1 MITAAEQLLYMKIEQ
16 PAWVT
21 STVYNYGD
29 FVTQSGT
36 VYQCIVSHTAG
47 TFATDLAAL
56 KWTASHF
63 IQTSIDYAISR
74 INAFLN
80 TDFRAATYTM
90 EFKGEGT
97 QSVYAPVT
105 PVTSVTSIKYFDT
118 DTSAYVTIFNGSDG
132 VSNSVKVLSSS
143 GEIILYNGY
152 SFTEGTIYEVVLVG
166 GAAANEH
173 IKGACKEIAALYW
186 KKSYQGDG
194 LLGLTSR
201 NMAGQGTE
209 SAGFNIEQAI
219 QDTLKSIEMYKVY
232 NV

>member
-1 MITAAEQLLYMKIEQ
+1 MKIEQ
-16 PAWVT
+16 PAWLT
-21 STVYNYGD
+21 ATAYNYGD

-36 VYQCIVSHTAG
+36 VYQCIVSHTSG
-47 TFATDLAAL
+47 TFNTDLNNL

-63 IQTSIDYAISR
+63 IQTSIDYAIAR

-80 TDFRAATYTM
+80 TDFRSADYTM

-97 QSVYAPVT
+97 SSVYAPVR
-105 PVTSVTSIKYFDT
+105 PVSSVTSIKFY
-118 DTSAYVTIFNGSDG
+118 DTSLDPPAYATIFNGSDTIA
-132 VSNSVKVLSSS
+132 NSVKVISASS
-143 GEIILYNGY
+143 EIILFNGY
-152 SFTEGTIYEVVLVG
+152 SFNAGTIYEIVLAG
-166 GAAANEH
+166 GAAANEL

-209 SAGFNIEQAI
+209 SGGFNFEQAI
-219 QDTLKSIEMYKVY
+219 QDSLKSIEMYKIY

>member
-1 MITAAEQLLYMKIEQ
+1 MKIEQ

-21 STVYNYGD
+21 LTDYNYGD
-29 FVTQSGT
+29 FVTHSSV
-36 VYQCIVSHTAG
+36 VYQCIASHTAG

-63 IQTSIDYAISR
+63 IQTSIDYAIAR

-80 TDFRAATYTM
+80 TDFRAATYTS

-97 QSVYAPVT
+97 QSIYAPVT
-105 PVTSVTSIKYFDT
+105 PVTSVTSIKYYDK
-118 DTSAYVTIFNGSDG
+118 SAVPPAYVTIFSGSDDIA
-132 VSNSVKVLSSS
+132 NSVKVLSSS
-143 GEIILYNGY
+143 GEIILFNGY
-152 SFTEGTIYEVVLVG
+152 SFNEGTIYEVVLVG
-166 GAAANEH
+166 GAAANEL

-209 SAGFNIEQAI
+209 SAGFNYEQAI
-219 QDTLKSIEMYKVY
+219 QDALKSVEMYKVY